1 MIDFEKRLKSLKE
14 RRQGSRERA
23 IFESYDSAS
32 ATGVILSGIDVRKRE
47 NFEDLKE
54 PAGTKYAI
62 GAMAPVDDRSTEI
75 SIDEGNRVADS
86 LIKSLNNRGESVTK
100 RLQGSVALDIH
111 IKGHSD
117 VDMLIVV
124 TNPVN
129 VEYPKVESSL
139 YSPATDPRSLI
150 NIAKDVRNKSEK
162 ILPINFPKVD
172 VDCSH
177 NKAIALNGGSLAR
190 KVDIVPAIWFDSI
203 KYQKSGKEH
212 DRGIKIYHKEDHEFI
227 LNYPFTHIKY
237 VNDRDSLYS
246 GNLKCVVR
254 LMKNMV
260 ADMPDYKK
268 RVAKELSSY
277 DLAAIGYHMNKS
289 LELPIYM
296 RLGLVEKTRSYLSLL
311 LEVKEYRES
320 LDVPDGSRKI
330 FSKEEKTA
338 ALEILANEFED
349 LANAIFKELKPFQS
363 VYDPSVIIN
372 KQVASVSD
380 NNYLN
385 YL

>member
-23 IFESYDSAS
+23 IYDSVGVESLA
-32 ATGVILSGIDVRKRE
+32 ATKAINEGLDYRKQE
-47 NFEDLKE
+47 SFEKLNESD
-54 PAGTKYAI
+54 GTKYAI
-62 GAMAPVDDRSTEI
+62 GAMAPVDERSTEI

-124 TNPVN
+124 TNTVN
-129 VEYPKVESSL
+129 VESPKVEPNRYL
-139 YSPATDPRSLI
+139 PASDPRDLI
-150 NIAKDVRNKSEK
+150 DIAKDVRSKSEV
-162 ILPINFPKVD
+162 ILPINFPKVN
-172 VDCSH
+172 VDCSG
-177 NKAIALNGGSLAR
+177 NKSIALNGGSLAR

-268 RVAKELSSY
+268 RVAKRLSSY
-277 DLAAIGYHMNKS
+277 DLAAIGYHMNKD
-289 LELPIYM
+289 LNLPSYM
-296 RLGLVEKTRSYLSLL
+296 RLGLVEKTRSHLSLL
-311 LEVKEYRES
+311 LGEKEYRES
-320 LDVPDGSRKI
+320 IYVPDYSRKI
-330 FSKEEKTA
+330 FDTGEKTA
-338 ALEILANEFED
+338 ALEILAKECED
-349 LANAIFKELKPFQS
+349 LANAIFKELKPLQYG
-363 VYDPSVIIN
+363 YDPSIILN
-372 KQVASVSD
+372 KYV
-380 NNYLN
+380 L
-385 YL
+385 

>member
-23 IFESYDSAS
+23 IYDSVGLESLA
-32 ATGVILSGIDVRKRE
+32 ATQAINEGLDCRAQESFEKLNESNGI
-47 NFEDLKE
+47 
-54 PAGTKYAI
+54 KYAI
-62 GAMAPVDDRSTEI
+62 GAMAAVDKKSTQV

-86 LIKSLNNRGESVTK
+86 LIKSLNNSGESVTK

-124 TNPVN
+124 TSPVN
-129 VEYPKVESSL
+129 VEYPKVKPNGYTTSS
-139 YSPATDPRSLI
+139 DPRELI
-150 NIAKDVRNKSEK
+150 DIAKGVRNKSEK

-177 NKAIALNGGSLAR
+177 NKAIALSGGSLSR
-190 KVDIVPAIWFDSI
+190 KVDIVPAIWFDCI
-203 KYQKSGKEH
+203 KYQQSGNED

-227 LNYPFTHIKY
+227 LNYPFTHIKH

-246 GNLKCVVR
+246 GNLKCVIR

-268 RVAKELSSY
+268 RVAKRLSSY
-277 DLAAIGYHMNKS
+277 DLASIGYHMNRD
-289 LELPIYM
+289 LELATYL
-296 RLGLVEKTRSYLSLL
+296 RLGLVEKTRSHLSLL
-311 LEVKEYRES
+311 LGAKEYRET
-320 LDVPDGSRKI
+320 LDVPDESRKI
-330 FSKEEKTA
+330 FDKEEKTA

-349 LANAIFKELKPFQS
+349 LANSIFKELKPFQLT
-363 VYDPSVIIN
+363 YDSSVIVN
-372 KQVASVSD
+372 KYVF
-380 NNYLN
+380 
-385 YL
+385 